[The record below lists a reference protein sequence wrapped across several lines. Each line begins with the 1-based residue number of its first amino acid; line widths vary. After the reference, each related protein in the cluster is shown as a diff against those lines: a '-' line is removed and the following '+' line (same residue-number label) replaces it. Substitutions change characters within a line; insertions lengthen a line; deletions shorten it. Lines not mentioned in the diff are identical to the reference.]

1 MKRYSIGSRVAQSW
15 LVGQSKFFLNL
26 SDRLD
31 VDGLYRDSESF
42 LNYGVDLS
50 GLLRYSAVD
59 DVKDLGDADADS
71 PIDDF
76 PDVDSLVVE
85 DVNPEKVLRND
96 EYWHKDDWHK
106 DDSDYHSPGLI
117 HRGEIDFGGQP
128 DLESVVE
135 AMRAMSS
142 GGGNVF
148 NCLVSLSNYMSEIK
162 EVLRRNSITYVLDK
176 FEDIHGRI
184 VRKALYSYFKNPLF
198 LENLLEV
205 NNIVRDIFESNVNRD
220 TVALFSK
227 VVDLYSG
234 RAKKFSDRRE
244 YIKKFIEDRVP
255 ELSFHSNLVRNLL
268 DPKKVNI
275 EVYLEPIEDFV
286 KILRSLGAESHEIGN
301 LYSGI
306 GYDKVQT
313 LTDKNE
319 IKKILVYYRYFGR
332 ADLNPFK
339 SAMLDNVPED
349 LWPDFLRLDSIE
361 IMKFWLSY
369 KTLMPDLFSYML
381 KNNDGNKLKF
391 GDNVYNIYNT
401 YSIYK
406 LCGKEALFDSDYLE
420 DKINSDPE
428 MSKFYNALVAENP
441 TFESRFFKKDQ
452 VKREYLNV
460 TVLKHYAD
468 ICEDALGE
476 NYDPRKIDRYILDY
490 LPYYKKFPNNLNDVN
505 KVAPFLGD
513 NILNLKSIILE
524 DLSMDINDPYGDK
537 PSDSR
542 VIYNKKDI
550 VSSPYVGQREYW
562 TLYKSMPYMS
572 NIKFD
577 DWLNFHKEKFPN
589 DDQPFDVLVR
599 QHGFLDRLKT
609 SGKILYLFGHNVSN
623 EIVNRISHI
632 ENKTFIYKS
641 KDQLKRLLED
651 DNFLGNFEKIIN
663 AKIDMNRYTPT
674 EMSCFGGDMGET
686 TRDKIATIRKSIS
699 RSKNYSGIAWGSP
712 EYNKIFAMIANEW
725 GCRGRDPK
733 LLIELFDSSLN
744 ESGEDTSLI
753 CGLVNIATGIDNFEN
768 IKSAGKD
775 ITLRKL
781 KLELE
786 RFVDSL
792 FLRYSLFFKDLKIVK
807 EQVINIGGFNVL
819 FSEDP
824 DVLVNVL
831 RIREN
836 DIENFKLTLNDYRPL
851 RKSYFDIVLR
861 LDSNILKNKLV
872 VYVIKKLA
880 EKFPDIKEKIN
891 SEKSIADYL
900 ENYSNDLKFIEDRLL
915 NDSDNFI
922 PEVYGIKLN
931 FSNNIKLP
939 ISKSNKFLD
948 SYDENLQSAGKII
961 AVFGVD
967 TFRILDK
974 FSIKLCQSKGLPVKG
989 FKNIPDLGL
998 KATIIHDL
1006 GNLLPKNFSGKNEG
1020 LADYYLLYLGFDDKN
1035 LKFVAD
1041 AWNNEISLVDED
1053 MNFLES
1059 GFVREFAK
1067 ENDPTKLSKL
1077 IKRSNAKALFE
1088 NLQPKSTKFALD
1100 FIDNFDVPNV
1110 KMDDSSPKK
1119 ILYRGC
1125 EDIYLK
1131 GLDVPMPFW
1140 SDFKATEG
1148 DMTLRFL
1155 PREDPRG
1162 MMLGKIT
1169 ECCQNPESYAASC
1182 AYDGHLN
1189 PLAAFAVFE
1198 INNEIIYQSYVWS
1211 DEDGNVCFDSS
1222 EASKRDYKADK
1233 DKISKAKS
1241 LLVEFSKSI
1250 SGKCTIGHNFLG
1262 FYNYTE
1268 ALKNPTETY
1277 QRDYV
1282 QALLNMFSPNR
1293 GRFYNNDSSK
1303 QYKID

>member
-15 LVGQSKFFLNL
+15 LVGQSKFFLDL
-26 SDRLD
+26 SGHLD
-31 VDGLYRDSESF
+31 GDGLYRESESF

-59 DVKDLGDADADS
+59 DVRDLGDADADS
-71 PIDDF
+71 PYDES

-96 EYWHKDDWHK
+96 EYWHKGEN
-106 DDSDYHSPGLI
+106 DYDIPGVI
-117 HRGEIDFGGQP
+117 HRGDIDYGEQP
-128 DLESVVE
+128 DGGSVFE
-135 AMRAMSS
+135 AMKSLSS

-148 NCLVSLSNYMSEIK
+148 NCLVSLSNYMSGIK
-162 EVLRRNSITYVLDK
+162 KIIEENNATYVLDN
-176 FEDIHGRI
+176 FEKIHASVI
-184 VRKALYSYFKNPLF
+184 KKALYSYFKNPLF

-227 VVDLYSG
+227 VVDLYNG
-234 RAKKFSDRRE
+234 RANKFSDRKE

-255 ELSFHSNLVRNLL
+255 ELSFYSSLVSNLL

-286 KILRSLGAESHEIGN
+286 KILRSLGAESHEIGM
-301 LYSGI
+301 LYGEI
-306 GYDKVQT
+306 GYDKVQD
-313 LTDKNE
+313 LTDRNE

-332 ADLNPFK
+332 TSLNPFEK
-339 SAMLDNVPED
+339 SMLDNVPED
-349 LWPDFLRLDSIE
+349 LWPDFLRLESPVIAGIKE
-361 IMKFWLSY
+361 KMLSY
-369 KTLMPDLFSYML
+369 KTLMPDLFSHML
-381 KNNDGNKLKF
+381 KNNDGSNFKF
-391 GDNVYNIYNT
+391 GDNVYDIYKT
-401 YSIYK
+401 YHIYK
-406 LCGKEALFDSDYLE
+406 LCGKEALFDRDYLE
-420 DKINSDPE
+420 EKINSDPA
-428 MSKFYNALVAENP
+428 MSKFYNELVAGNP
-441 TFESRFFKKDQ
+441 NFDSRYFKKDE

-460 TVLKHYAD
+460 AILKRYAD
-468 ICEDALGE
+468 IFEDALGE
-476 NYDPRKIDRYILDY
+476 NYDPRQTNNYILEY
-490 LPYYKKFPNNLNDVN
+490 LPYYKKFPDHLNAVN
-505 KVAPFLGD
+505 IVAPFLGD
-513 NILNLKSIILE
+513 NILNLKRHILE
-524 DLSMDINDPYGDK
+524 SLSSDIKNPYEDK

-550 VSSPYVGQREYW
+550 VSSPYVGQGEYW

-577 DWLNFHKEKFPN
+577 DWLKFHAERFPN
-589 DDQPFDVLVR
+589 DDEPFDVLVS
-599 QHGFLDRLKT
+599 QYSFLDRLKT

-623 EIVNRISHI
+623 EIVNKISHI
-632 ENKTFIYKS
+632 EDKTFINKS

-651 DNFLGNFEKIIN
+651 DNFIGNFKEIIN
-663 AKIDMNRYTPT
+663 SKIDMNRYTPT

-712 EYNKIFAMIANEW
+712 EYNKIFTMIAYEW

-733 LLIELFDSSLN
+733 LLTELFDSSLN
-744 ESGEDTSLI
+744 EPGEATSLL

-775 ITLRKL
+775 ITLRKF

-792 FLRYSLFFKDLKIVK
+792 FLRYSEFFKDLKIVK

-836 DIENFKLTLNDYRPL
+836 DIDYFKEALNDYRSR

-861 LDSNILKNKLV
+861 LDSNILKNKLF
-872 VYVIKKLA
+872 VYGIKKLT

-891 SEKSIADYL
+891 SEKSIADHF
-900 ENYSNDLKFIEDRLL
+900 ENYSNDLKSIIDKLL

-939 ISKSNKFLD
+939 KSKSNIWLNTF
-948 SYDENLQSAGKII
+948 DEILQSAGKII

-967 TFRILDK
+967 TYRILDK
-974 FSIKLCQSKGLPVKG
+974 FSIKLCQSRGLPVKG

-998 KATIIHDL
+998 KSTIIHDL
-1006 GNLLPKNFSGKNEG
+1006 GNLLPKNVSAKNEG

-1077 IKRSNAKALFE
+1077 IKRSNAKSLFE

-1100 FIDNFDVPNV
+1100 FIDNFDIPNV

-1125 EDIYLK
+1125 EDIYLR
-1131 GLDVPMPFW
+1131 GLEVPMPSW

-1169 ECCQNPESYAASC
+1169 ECCQHPENYAASC

-1198 INNEIIYQSYVWS
+1198 INNQIIYQSYVWS
-1211 DEDGNVCFDSS
+1211 DKDGNVCFDSS
-1222 EASKRDYKADK
+1222 EASKRDYKADR

-1241 LLVEFSKSI
+1241 LLVDFSKSI
-1250 SGKCTIGHNFLG
+1250 SGKCTIGNNFLG
-1262 FYNYTE
+1262 FYNNTE
-1268 ALKNPTETY
+1268 NLKNPTETY

-1282 QALLNMFSPNR
+1282 QALLNKFSPNR
-1293 GRFYNNDSSK
+1293 GRFYNSDSSR

>member
-1 MKRYSIGSRVAQSW
+1 MKRYSICSRVAQSW
-15 LVGQSKFFLNL
+15 LVGQSKFFLDL
-26 SDRLD
+26 SGRLD

-59 DVKDLGDADADS
+59 DVKDLGDADPDS
-71 PIDDF
+71 PVDDF

-106 DDSDYHSPGLI
+106 DDNDYNSPGLI

-301 LYSGI
+301 LYSEI
-306 GYDKVQT
+306 GYDKVQS
-313 LTDKNE
+313 LTDRNE

-332 ADLNPFK
+332 TSLNPFEK
-339 SAMLDNVPED
+339 SMLDNVPED
-349 LWPDFLRLDSIE
+349 LWPDFLRLATSIRE
-361 IMKFWLSY
+361 QMLSY
-369 KTLMPDLFSYML
+369 RTLMPDLFSHML
-381 KNNDGNKLKF
+381 KNNDGNNFKF
-391 GDNVYNIYNT
+391 GDNVYDIYKT
-401 YSIYK
+401 YHIYK
-406 LCGKEALFDSDYLE
+406 LCGKEALFDRDYLE
-420 DKINSDPE
+420 EKINSDPE
-428 MSKFYNALVAENP
+428 MSKFYNELVAGNP
-441 TFESRFFKKDQ
+441 TFESRYFKKDQ

-460 TVLKHYAD
+460 TVLKRYAD
-468 ICEDALGE
+468 IFEDALGE
-476 NYDPRKIDRYILDY
+476 NYDPRQVNNYILDY
-490 LPYYKKFPNNLNDVN
+490 LPYYKKFPNHLNAVN
-505 KVAPFLGD
+505 NVAPFLGD
-513 NILNLKSIILE
+513 NILKLKRHILE
-524 DLSMDINDPYGDK
+524 DLSKDIKDPYEEK

-550 VSSPYVGQREYW
+550 VSSPYVDQREYW

-651 DNFLGNFEKIIN
+651 DNFIGNFEKIIN
-663 AKIDMNRYTPT
+663 SKIDMNRYTPT

-753 CGLVNIATGIDNFEN
+753 CGLVNIATGVDNFEN

-807 EQVINIGGFNVL
+807 EQLINIGGFNVL

-824 DVLVNVL
+824 DVLVNAL

-836 DIENFKLTLNDYRPL
+836 DIENFKLTLNDYKPL

-931 FSNNIKLP
+931 FSNKIKLP

-967 TFRILDK
+967 TYRILDK

-989 FKNIPDLGL
+989 FKNVPDLGL
-998 KATIIHDL
+998 KSTIIHDL

-1035 LKFVAD
+1035 LKFIAD
-1041 AWNNEISLVDED
+1041 AWNNQISLIDED

-1131 GLDVPMPFW
+1131 GLDVPMPLW

-1241 LLVEFSKSI
+1241 LLVDFSKSI
-1250 SGKCTIGHNFLG
+1250 SGKCTIGNNFLG

-1282 QALLNMFSPNR
+1282 QALLVKFSPNR

>member
-15 LVGQSKFFLNL
+15 LVGQSKFFLDL
-26 SDRLD
+26 SGHLD
-31 VDGLYRDSESF
+31 GDGLYRESESF

-59 DVKDLGDADADS
+59 DVRDLGDADADS
-71 PIDDF
+71 AYDES

-85 DVNPEKVLRND
+85 DVNPNEVLRND
-96 EYWHKDDWHK
+96 EYWHKGEN
-106 DDSDYHSPGLI
+106 DYDIPGVI
-117 HRGEIDFGGQP
+117 HRGEIDYGEQP
-128 DLESVVE
+128 DGGSVFE
-135 AMRAMSS
+135 AMKSLSS

-148 NCLVSLSNYMSEIK
+148 NCLVSLSNYMSGIK
-162 EVLRRNSITYVLDK
+162 KIIEENNATYVLAN
-176 FEDIHGRI
+176 FEKIHVSVI
-184 VRKALYSYFKNPLF
+184 KKALYSYFKNPLF
-198 LENLLEV
+198 LENILEV
-205 NNIVRDIFESNVNRD
+205 ENIVRDIFENNVNRD

-227 VVDLYSG
+227 VVDLYNG
-234 RAKKFSDRRE
+234 RANKFSDRRE

-255 ELSFHSNLVRNLL
+255 ELSFYSSLVSNLL

-275 EVYLEPIEDFV
+275 EVYLEPIEDFA

-301 LYSGI
+301 LYGEI
-306 GYDKVQT
+306 GYDKIQD
-313 LTDKNE
+313 LTDVNE

-332 ADLNPFK
+332 TSLNPFEK
-339 SAMLDNVPED
+339 SMLDNVPED
-349 LWPDFLRLDSIE
+349 LWPDFLRLATSIRE
-361 IMKFWLSY
+361 KMLSY
-369 KTLMPDLFSYML
+369 RTLMPDLFSHML
-381 KNNDGNKLKF
+381 KNNDGNNFKF
-391 GDNVYNIYNT
+391 GDNVYDIYKT
-401 YSIYK
+401 YHIYK
-406 LCGKEALFDSDYLE
+406 LCGKEALFDRDYLE
-420 DKINSDPE
+420 EKINSDPS
-428 MSKFYNALVAENP
+428 MSKFYNEIVAGNP
-441 TFESRFFKKDQ
+441 TFESRYFKKDE

-460 TVLKHYAD
+460 TVHEGYLD
-468 ICEDALGE
+468 ILWRLLGDD
-476 NYDPRKIDRYILDY
+476 YDPRHMNDYLLDY
-490 LPYYKKFPNNLNDVN
+490 LPYYKKFPHNVNDVN
-505 KVAPFLGD
+505 NVAPFLGE
-513 NILNLKSIILE
+513 NILKLKKYILE
-524 DLSMDINDPYGDK
+524 ELSKDIKDPYEEK

-550 VSSPYVGQREYW
+550 VSSPYIGKVEYW
-562 TLYKSMPYMS
+562 DLYRSMPYMS
-572 NIKFD
+572 NIKFN
-577 DWLNFHKEKFPN
+577 DWLKFHVERIPGDNK
-589 DDQPFDVLVR
+589 PFDVLVGR
-599 QHGFLDRLKT
+599 YDFLPSLKK

-632 ENKTFIYKS
+632 DGKTFINKS

-651 DNFLGNFEKIIN
+651 DDFIGNFEKIIN
-663 AKIDMNRYTPT
+663 SKIDMNRYTPA

-712 EYNKIFAMIANEW
+712 EYNKIFTLIAYEW

-733 LLIELFDSSLN
+733 LLTELFDSSLN

-775 ITLRKL
+775 KTLRKL

-836 DIENFKLTLNDYRPL
+836 DIDYFKEALDDYRSR

-861 LDSNILKNKLV
+861 LDSNILKKKLV
-872 VYVIKKLA
+872 VYGIKKLT

-891 SEKSIADYL
+891 SGQSIADHF
-900 ENYSNDLKFIEDRLL
+900 ENYDNDLGFIEDRLL

-939 ISKSNKFLD
+939 KNNYNMHLD
-948 SYDENLQSAGKII
+948 TFKENLQSAGKIV

-967 TFRILDK
+967 TYRILDK

-998 KATIIHDL
+998 KSTIIHDL
-1006 GNLLPKNFSGKNEG
+1006 GNLLPKNVSAKNDG
-1020 LADYYLLYLGFDDKN
+1020 IADYYLLYLGFDDKN

-1100 FIDNFDVPNV
+1100 FIDNFDIPNV

-1131 GLDVPMPFW
+1131 GLEVPMPFW
-1140 SDFKATEG
+1140 SDFKANEG

-1162 MMLGKIT
+1162 LMLGKIT
-1169 ECCQNPESYAASC
+1169 ECCQHPENWAASC

-1222 EASKRDYKADK
+1222 EASKRDYKADR

-1241 LLVEFSKSI
+1241 LLEDFSKSI
-1250 SGKCTIGHNFLG
+1250 SGKCTIGNNFLG
-1262 FYNYTE
+1262 FYNNTE

-1282 QALLNMFSPNR
+1282 QALLNKFSPNR
-1293 GRFYNNDSSK
+1293 GRFYSNDSSK

>member
-15 LVGQSKFFLNL
+15 LVGQSKFFLDL
-26 SDRLD
+26 SGHLD
-31 VDGLYRDSESF
+31 VNGLYRESESF

-59 DVKDLGDADADS
+59 DVRDLGDADVDS
-71 PIDDF
+71 PDDES

-85 DVNPEKVLRND
+85 DVNPNEVLRND
-96 EYWHKDDWHK
+96 KYWHKGGDNYD
-106 DDSDYHSPGLI
+106 SPGLI
-117 HRGEIDFGGQP
+117 HRGEINYNAHLMVP
-128 DLESVVE
+128 AESVLE
-135 AMRAMSS
+135 AIKAMSS

-148 NCLVSLSNYMSEIK
+148 NCLVSLSNYMSGIK
-162 EVLRRNSITYVLDK
+162 KYLEDNNITNSLANFDDFY
-176 FEDIHGRI
+176 GRI
-184 VRKALYSYFKNPLF
+184 AKKTLYSYFKNPLF
-198 LENLLEV
+198 LENILEV
-205 NNIVRDIFESNVNRD
+205 DNIVRDIFESNVNRD
-220 TVALFSK
+220 TVALFSR
-227 VVDLYSG
+227 VIDLYSG

-244 YIKKFIEDRVP
+244 YIEKFIGERVP
-255 ELSFHSNLVRNLL
+255 ELSFHSNLVSNLL
-268 DPKKVNI
+268 EQSKVNI

-301 LYSGI
+301 LYSEI
-306 GYDKVQT
+306 GHDKVQD
-313 LTDKNE
+313 LTDRNE
-319 IKKILVYYRYFGR
+319 IKKILIYYRVTGR
-332 ADLNPFK
+332 TNLNPHE
-339 SAMLDNVPED
+339 SNMLDFVPED
-349 LWPDFLRLDSIE
+349 LWPDFLRLNGTVNKE
-361 IMKFWLSY
+361 KMLSY
-369 KTLMPDLFSYML
+369 RTLMPDLFSYML
-381 KNNDGNKLKF
+381 KNNDGDNVKF
-391 GDNVYNIYNT
+391 GDNVYAILRIYH
-401 YSIYK
+401 IYK
-406 LCGKEALFDSDYLE
+406 LCGEKALFDRDYLE
-420 DKINSDPE
+420 EKINSDPE
-428 MSKFYNALVAENP
+428 MSKFYNEIVAGNP
-441 TFESRFFKKDQ
+441 TFESRYFKKDE
-452 VKREYLNV
+452 VKREYLYIAIYKRY
-460 TVLKHYAD
+460 LG
-468 ICEDALGE
+468 ILEDGLGE
-476 NYDPRKIDRYILDY
+476 DYDHKQMLNYLLDY
-490 LPYYKKFPNNLNDVN
+490 LPYYKKFPDHLNDVN
-505 KVAPFLGD
+505 IVAPFLGD
-513 NILNLKSIILE
+513 NILNLKRHILE
-524 DLSMDINDPYGDK
+524 SLSSDIKNPYEDK

-550 VSSPYVGQREYW
+550 VSSPYVGQGEYW

-577 DWLNFHKEKFPN
+577 DWLNFHAERVPGDNK
-589 DDQPFDVLVR
+589 PFDALVGR
-599 QHGFLDRLKT
+599 YDFLPSLKT

-623 EIVNRISHI
+623 EIVNKISHI
-632 ENKTFIYKS
+632 EDKTFINKS

-651 DNFLGNFEKIIN
+651 DDFIGNFKEIIN
-663 AKIDMNRYTPT
+663 SKIDMNRYTPT

-712 EYNKIFAMIANEW
+712 EYNKIFTMIAYEW

-733 LLIELFDSSLN
+733 LLTELFDSSLN
-744 ESGEDTSLI
+744 EPGEATSLL

-775 ITLRKL
+775 ITLRKF
-781 KLELE
+781 KKELE

-792 FLRYSLFFKDLKIVK
+792 FLRYSEFFKDLKIVK

-836 DIENFKLTLNDYRPL
+836 DIDYFKEALNDYRSR

-861 LDSNILKNKLV
+861 LDSEILKNKLV
-872 VYVIKKLA
+872 VYGIKKLT

-891 SEKSIADYL
+891 SEKSIADHF
-900 ENYSNDLKFIEDRLL
+900 ENYSNDLKYIEDKLL

-939 ISKSNKFLD
+939 KSKSNIWLNTF
-948 SYDENLQSAGKII
+948 DEILQSAGKII

-967 TFRILDK
+967 TYRILDK
-974 FSIKLCQSKGLPVKG
+974 FSIKVCQSDGLPVKG

-1077 IKRSNAKALFE
+1077 IKRSNAKSLFE

-1125 EDIYLK
+1125 EDIYLR
-1131 GLDVPMPFW
+1131 GLEVPMPSW

-1155 PREDPRG
+1155 PREDPKG

-1169 ECCQNPESYAASC
+1169 ECCQHPENYAASC

-1198 INNEIIYQSYVWS
+1198 INNQIIYQSYVWS
-1211 DEDGNVCFDSS
+1211 DKDGNVCFDSS
-1222 EASKRDYKADK
+1222 EASKRDYKADR
-1233 DKISKAKS
+1233 DKITKAKS
-1241 LLVEFSKSI
+1241 LLIDFSKSI
-1250 SGKCTIGHNFLG
+1250 SGKCTIGNNFLG
-1262 FYNYTE
+1262 FYSNTE

-1282 QALLNMFSPNR
+1282 QALLNKFSPNR
-1293 GRFYNNDSSK
+1293 GRFYNSDSSR
-1303 QYKID
+1303 QYKVD

>member
-15 LVGQSKFFLNL
+15 LVGQSKFFLDL
-26 SDRLD
+26 SGHLD
-31 VDGLYRDSESF
+31 GDGLYRESESF

-59 DVKDLGDADADS
+59 DIRDLGDADADS
-71 PIDDF
+71 AYDES

-96 EYWHKDDWHK
+96 EYWHKSGDDY
-106 DDSDYHSPGLI
+106 DVSGMI
-117 HRGEIDFGGQP
+117 HRGDIDYNAQAP
-128 DLESVVE
+128 AESVIE
-135 AMRAMSS
+135 AMRFMSS

-148 NCLVSLSNYMSEIK
+148 NCLVSLSNYMSGIK
-162 EVLRRNSITYVLDK
+162 KIIEENNATYVLAN
-176 FEDIHGRI
+176 FEKIHVSVI
-184 VRKALYSYFKNPLF
+184 KKALYSYFKNPLF
-198 LENLLEV
+198 LENILEV
-205 NNIVRDIFESNVNRD
+205 ENIVRDIFENNVNRD

-234 RAKKFSDRRE
+234 RANKFSDRKE

-255 ELSFHSNLVRNLL
+255 ELSFHSNLVSNLL

-301 LYSGI
+301 LYGEI
-306 GYDKVQT
+306 GYDKIQD
-313 LTDKNE
+313 LTDVNE

-332 ADLNPFK
+332 TSLNPFEK
-339 SAMLDNVPED
+339 SMLDNVPED
-349 LWPDFLRLDSIE
+349 LWPDFLRLATSIRE
-361 IMKFWLSY
+361 KMLSY
-369 KTLMPDLFSYML
+369 RTLMPDLFSHML
-381 KNNDGNKLKF
+381 KNNDGNNFKF
-391 GDNVYNIYNT
+391 GDNVYDIYKT
-401 YSIYK
+401 YHIYK
-406 LCGKEALFDSDYLE
+406 LCGKEALFDRDYLE
-420 DKINSDPE
+420 EKINSDPS
-428 MSKFYNALVAENP
+428 MSKYYNELVAGNP
-441 TFESRFFKKDQ
+441 TFESRYFKKDE

-460 TVLKHYAD
+460 TVHEGYLD
-468 ICEDALGE
+468 ILWRLLGDD
-476 NYDPRKIDRYILDY
+476 YDPRHMNDYLLDY
-490 LPYYKKFPNNLNDVN
+490 LPYYKKFPHNVNDVN
-505 KVAPFLGD
+505 NVAPFLGE
-513 NILNLKSIILE
+513 NILKLKKYILE
-524 DLSMDINDPYGDK
+524 ELSKDIKDPYEEK

-550 VSSPYVGQREYW
+550 VSSPYIGKVEYW
-562 TLYKSMPYMS
+562 DLYRSMPYMS
-572 NIKFD
+572 NIKFN
-577 DWLNFHKEKFPN
+577 DWLKFHVERIPGDNK
-589 DDQPFDVLVR
+589 PFDVLVGR
-599 QHGFLDRLKT
+599 YDFLPSLKK

-632 ENKTFIYKS
+632 DGKTFINKS

-651 DNFLGNFEKIIN
+651 DDFIGNFEKIIN
-663 AKIDMNRYTPT
+663 SKIDMNRYTPA

-712 EYNKIFAMIANEW
+712 EYNKIFTLIAYEW

-733 LLIELFDSSLN
+733 LLTELFDSSLN

-775 ITLRKL
+775 KTLRKL

-836 DIENFKLTLNDYRPL
+836 DIDYFKEALDDYRSR

-861 LDSNILKNKLV
+861 LDSNILKKKLV
-872 VYVIKKLA
+872 VYGIKKLT

-891 SEKSIADYL
+891 SGQSIADHF
-900 ENYSNDLKFIEDRLL
+900 ENYDNDLGFIEDRLL

-939 ISKSNKFLD
+939 KNNYNMHLD
-948 SYDENLQSAGKII
+948 TFKENLQSAGKIV

-967 TFRILDK
+967 TYRILDK

-1006 GNLLPKNFSGKNEG
+1006 GNLLPKHFSGKNDG
-1020 LADYYLLYLGFDDKN
+1020 IADYYLLYLGFDDKN

-1100 FIDNFDVPNV
+1100 FIDNFDIPNV

-1131 GLDVPMPFW
+1131 GLEVPMPFW
-1140 SDFKATEG
+1140 SDFKANEG

-1162 MMLGKIT
+1162 LMLGKIT
-1169 ECCQNPESYAASC
+1169 ECCQHPENWAASC

-1222 EASKRDYKADK
+1222 EASKRDYKADR

-1241 LLVEFSKSI
+1241 LLEDFSKSI
-1250 SGKCTIGHNFLG
+1250 SGKCTIGNNFLG
-1262 FYNYTE
+1262 FYNNTE
-1268 ALKNPTETY
+1268 SLKNPTETY

-1282 QALLNMFSPNR
+1282 QALLVKFSPNG
-1293 GRFYNNDSSK
+1293 GRFYNADSSR
-1303 QYKID
+1303 QYKVD

>member
-15 LVGQSKFFLNL
+15 LVGQSKFFLDL
-26 SDRLD
+26 SGRLD

-59 DVKDLGDADADS
+59 DVKDLGDADPDS
-71 PIDDF
+71 PVDDF
-76 PDVDSLVVE
+76 PDVNSLVVE

-96 EYWHKDDWHK
+96 EYWHKGGDDY
-106 DDSDYHSPGLI
+106 DSPGLI
-117 HRGEIDFGGQP
+117 HKGDIEYGEQP
-128 DLESVVE
+128 DGGSVFE
-135 AMRAMSS
+135 AMKSLSS

-148 NCLVSLSNYMSEIK
+148 NCLVSLSNYMSGIK
-162 EVLRRNSITYVLDK
+162 KILEESNALYSLAN
-176 FEDIHGRI
+176 FEKMHVSVIK
-184 VRKALYSYFKNPLF
+184 KALYSYFKNPLF

-205 NNIVRDIFESNVNRD
+205 NNIVRDIFESDVNRD
-220 TVALFSK
+220 TVALFSR
-227 VVDLYSG
+227 VVDLYNG

-255 ELSFHSNLVRNLL
+255 ELSFYSSLVIELL
-268 DPKKVNI
+268 KPSKVNI

-286 KILRSLGAESHEIGN
+286 KILRSLGAESHEIGM
-301 LYSGI
+301 LYGEI
-306 GYDKVQT
+306 GHDKVQT
-313 LTDKNE
+313 LTDRNE

-332 ADLNPFK
+332 TSLNPFEK
-339 SAMLDNVPED
+339 SMLDNVPED
-349 LWPDFLRLDSIE
+349 LWPDFLRLATSIRE
-361 IMKFWLSY
+361 QMLSY
-369 KTLMPDLFSYML
+369 RTLMPDLFSHML
-381 KNNDGNKLKF
+381 KNNDGNNFKF
-391 GDNVYNIYNT
+391 GDNVYDIYKT
-401 YSIYK
+401 YHIYK
-406 LCGKEALFDSDYLE
+406 LCGKEALFDRDYLE

-428 MSKFYNALVAENP
+428 MSKFYNELVAGNP
-441 TFESRFFKKDQ
+441 NFESRYFKKDQ
-452 VKREYLNV
+452 VKQEYLNV
-460 TVLKHYAD
+460 AVLKRYAN
-468 ICEDALGE
+468 IFEDALGE
-476 NYDPRKIDRYILDY
+476 NYDPRQTNNYILDY
-490 LPYYKKFPNNLNDVN
+490 LPYYKKFPYHLNEVNN
-505 KVAPFLGD
+505 VAPFLGD
-513 NILNLKSIILE
+513 NILKLKRHILE
-524 DLSMDINDPYGDK
+524 DLSKDIKDPYEEK

-550 VSSPYVGQREYW
+550 VSSPYVGQKEYW
-562 TLYKSMPYMS
+562 ALYKSMPYMS

-577 DWLNFHKEKFPN
+577 DWLKFHIEKFPN
-589 DDQPFDVLVR
+589 DDQPFNVLVS
-599 QHGFLDRLKT
+599 QYNFLNRLKT

-623 EIVNRISHI
+623 EIVNKISHI

-651 DNFLGNFEKIIN
+651 DNFIGNFEKIIN
-663 AKIDMNRYTPT
+663 SKVDMNRYTPA

-712 EYNKIFAMIANEW
+712 EYNKIFTLIAYEW

-733 LLIELFDSSLN
+733 LLTELFDSSLN

-768 IKSAGKD
+768 ITSAGKD
-775 ITLRKL
+775 KTLRKL

-792 FLRYSLFFKDLKIVK
+792 FLRYSSFFKDLKIVK

-861 LDSNILKNKLV
+861 LDSNILKKKLD
-872 VYVIKKLA
+872 VYGIKKLT

-900 ENYSNDLKFIEDRLL
+900 ENYDNDLGFIEDRLL

-939 ISKSNKFLD
+939 KNNYNMHLD
-948 SYDENLQSAGKII
+948 TFKENLQSAGKII

-967 TFRILDK
+967 TYRILDK

-998 KATIIHDL
+998 KSTIIHDL
-1006 GNLLPKNFSGKNEG
+1006 GNLLPNHFSGKNEG

-1035 LKFVAD
+1035 LKFIAD
-1041 AWNNEISLVDED
+1041 AWNNQISLVDED

-1059 GFVREFAK
+1059 GLVREFAK

-1077 IKRSNAKALFE
+1077 IKRSNAKSLFE

-1100 FIDNFDVPNV
+1100 FIDNFNVPNV

-1155 PREDPRG
+1155 PREDPKG

-1169 ECCQNPESYAASC
+1169 ECCQHPENYAASC

-1198 INNEIIYQSYVWS
+1198 INNQIIYQSYVWS
-1211 DEDGNVCFDSS
+1211 DENGNVCFDSI
-1222 EASKRDYKADK
+1222 EASKRDYKADR
-1233 DKISKAKS
+1233 DKKFKAKS
-1241 LLVEFSKSI
+1241 LLIDFSKSI
-1250 SGKCTIGHNFLG
+1250 SGKCTIGNNFLE
-1262 FYNYTE
+1262 FYNNTE
-1268 ALKNPTETY
+1268 SLKNPTETY

-1282 QALLNMFSPNR
+1282 QALLNKFSPNG
-1293 GRFYNNDSSK
+1293 GRFYNADSSR